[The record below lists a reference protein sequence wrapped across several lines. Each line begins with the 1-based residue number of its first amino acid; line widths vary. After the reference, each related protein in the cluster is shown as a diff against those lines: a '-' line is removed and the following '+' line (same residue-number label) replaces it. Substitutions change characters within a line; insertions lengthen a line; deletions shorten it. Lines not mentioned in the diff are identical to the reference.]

1 MNSAELLA
9 LDPVIAIATIERVED
24 AVPLARAV
32 QKGGL
37 RTLEVTLRTP
47 VALEAI
53 ERIAREVPQLTVGA
67 GTVLRVDQIE
77 GAVGAGARF
86 LITPGT
92 TALLLDGLEESGL
105 PYLCGCAT
113 PSEVAR
119 LVERGIHEMKLFPA
133 EAAGGI
139 ELLKSLAGPFP
150 EARFCPTGGID
161 ADGAEAYLALPNVC
175 TVGGSWVT
183 RRPEGAG
190 DWESVVVAAR
200 AASRLRWTRR

>member
-9 LDPVIAIATIERVED
+9 LDPVIPIATIERVED

-67 GTVLRVDQIE
+67 GTVLRGDQVE
-77 GAVGAGARF
+77 AAVGAGARF
-86 LITPGT
+86 LVTPGT
-92 TALLLDGLEESGL
+92 TALLLDGLEGSGL
-105 PYLCGCAT
+105 PFLAGCAT
-113 PSEVAR
+113 ASEVAR
-119 LVERGIHEMKLFPA
+119 LIERGIREMKLFPA
-133 EAAGGI
+133 EAAGGVA
-139 ELLKSLAGPFP
+139 LLESLAGPFP
-150 EARFCPTGGID
+150 EARFCPTGGIS
-161 ADGAEAYLALPNVC
+161 AGAAEAYLALPNVC
-175 TVGGSWVT
+175 AVGGSWIT

-190 DWESVVVAAR
+190 DWESVVAAAH